1 VGCGWIAEW
10 FTNIQ
15 LVLIS
20 RNGLSGMLVL
30 VGITCIFIEN
40 NVWLY
45 IFCLHIS
52 LCLPLSASDVK
63 REW

>member
-10 FTNIQ
+10 FSDIQ

-20 RNGLSGMLVL
+20 RNSLTGMLVL
-30 VGITCIFIEN
+30 VGITYLFIEN

-45 IFCLHIS
+45 FFVCILAYAC
-52 LCLPLSASDVK
+52 
-63 REW
+63 R